1 MNGDDDLGEEDLDM
15 GRFVRKMCGCM
26 WCLLDLF
33 DFIELFMILLG
44 DGCLVD
50 VLESGLFCGGVL
62 VMDWLFG

>member
-1 MNGDDDLGEEDLDM
+1 M